1 MNETAQISQTR
12 KQAYPNI
19 WEVLKYA
26 IQIFFQYMQYWFLFN
41 ISYLGYSLAII
52 TIPSAKISLT
62 AAIWKGLE
70 NVDGIKK
77 EDSRKMRDYLKEN
90 FLKSIQILLIKILV
104 FGIIGFSIWFWISR
118 PEKILHFV
126 SILAIYGLF
135 LVWMTNFYLYPILIE
150 DQTRT
155 VSQACK
161 LAFKQAFTKPFESA
175 FFSTLDFIL
184 LVVEIVLFG
193 PLMFVLP
200 SLRKI
205 LSVLGYWYTSNKDI
219 PMVVREFQGIKF
231 INSKE

>member
-1 MNETAQISQTR
+1 MNETAQIYENR
-12 KQAYPNI
+12 KQANPNI

-77 EDSRKMRDYLKEN
+77 EDSRKMREYLKEN

-118 PEKILHFV
+118 PRKNSALCFNFGNLWFIFGLDDQLLSLSNTHRGSNSLCQPSVQTCIQTSLHKT
-126 SILAIYGLF
+126 LLKALF
-135 LVWMTNFYLYPILIE
+135 
-150 DQTRT
+150 
-155 VSQACK
+155 
-161 LAFKQAFTKPFESA
+161 
-175 FFSTLDFIL
+175 
-184 LVVEIVLFG
+184 
-193 PLMFVLP
+193 
-200 SLRKI
+200 
-205 LSVLGYWYTSNKDI
+205 
-219 PMVVREFQGIKF
+219 FQP
-231 INSKE
+231 